1 MRPARC
7 RNSSRMVRQTALLG
21 AAVTIVASIAA
32 SDVIAASIS
41 SMRAPSITQNP
52 KSTRAAVLD
61 TRTALREMLL
71 ADGPDSS
78 AGAYPRSVRQLLLS
92 FYEQRTF
99 EPAWTGGTAER
110 DRANEVLEVL
120 AHAEDQG
127 LRSQDYAS
135 PVKWGGAPIAGKE
148 AAEYELAL
156 TEAALRYARDVSIG
170 RVRPSQVYED
180 AQLPARH
187 FDAVGVLARMLDSVS
202 MSAALADLPPPHAE
216 YRRLVEALQR
226 YRVLEIQGG
235 WPVLPA
241 GGVFNLDSNDS
252 RVAPL
257 ITRLSLEDPVFA
269 AIANPSS
276 DDLREAVK
284 RFQKRNSLAVDGRV
298 TVATLSALNVPISKR
313 IEHIKANMERWRW
326 LPRTFEGQYISVN
339 IPDQSLDFVHNGNVE
354 LSSRVIVG
362 SKRTP
367 TPILRTSFGGIVVN
381 PHWEIPGDIV
391 VNQLLPKL
399 RRNPAH
405 LVSSNMVLV
414 NGPAHDPQGAKIDW
428 RQVSASAFPYRV
440 VQLPGPH
447 NALGRVMFD
456 SPNDFD
462 VYLHDTP
469 AKALFERNDR
479 AVSNG
484 CIRVEA
490 ILQLTALV
498 LGEEN
503 SPRQITDDINAGRTQ
518 RIEINDQ
525 VALYLLYWTAIGTDH
540 GTVEF
545 RRDLYDRDE
554 RLIAALAAPPADD
567 PGDVNPEFEHHTIA
581 SQSARDDVSG
591 QASGI
596 KWTKER
602 GEVIYDPLLAHDRQ
616 SESDQF
622 VDSPPEPTRLGRVVE
637 PDRAGERPSRN
648 ALTWRSRPARVPP
661 PEPTFPLLKRLF
673 GGR

>member
-1 MRPARC
+1 
-7 RNSSRMVRQTALLG
+7 
-21 AAVTIVASIAA
+21 
-32 SDVIAASIS
+32 
-41 SMRAPSITQNP
+41 
-52 KSTRAAVLD
+52 
-61 TRTALREMLL
+61 
-71 ADGPDSS
+71 
-78 AGAYPRSVRQLLLS
+78 
-92 FYEQRTF
+92 
-99 EPAWTGGTAER
+99 
-110 DRANEVLEVL
+110 
-120 AHAEDQG
+120 
-127 LRSQDYAS
+127 
-135 PVKWGGAPIAGKE
+135 
-148 AAEYELAL
+148 
-156 TEAALRYARDVSIG
+156 
-170 RVRPSQVYED
+170 
-180 AQLPARH
+180 
-187 FDAVGVLARMLDSVS
+187 
-202 MSAALADLPPPHAE
+202 
-216 YRRLVEALQR
+216 
-226 YRVLEIQGG
+226 
-235 WPVLPA
+235 
-241 GGVFNLDSNDS
+241 
-252 RVAPL
+252 
-257 ITRLSLEDPVFA
+257 
-269 AIANPSS
+269 
-276 DDLREAVK
+276 
-284 RFQKRNSLAVDGRV
+284 
-298 TVATLSALNVPISKR
+298 
-313 IEHIKANMERWRW
+313 
-326 LPRTFEGQYISVN
+326 
-339 IPDQSLDFVHNGNVE
+339 
-354 LSSRVIVG
+354 
-362 SKRTP
+362 
-367 TPILRTSFGGIVVN
+367 VVN

-414 NGPAHDPQGAKIDW
+414 NGPAQDPQGARIDW

-648 ALTWRSRPARVPP
+648 ALTWHSRPARVPP